1 MDFSFLKLNTDFQ
14 DSKFDRMIESDR
26 FYNGGVCLHPE
37 EKYLQITNSK
47 VNIAFDDSYKV
58 EIIDCN
64 ETVLLDITDKV
75 YIVEF
80 QDNNGI
86 YQIAYEIAPINQ
98 DFYYQKVFLKFTHL
112 DSTLRLYS
120 TDFILTSEAEKTSLR
135 FDYKSYGVYN
145 GTNYVLA
152 DFYQSIR
159 ISGYYDLVTGKED
172 SKVYQEINGNIR
184 KSRIIQSFENNYKI
198 DRINSFVYARLFNA
212 LNNEVLYIN
221 GEKATVTD
229 DLTSSERIGKTNIF
243 PAEFKAQINE
253 DETFI
258 DTYQIASQLE
268 IIQLTPLGNYT
279 LVSIP
284 TTGVADFNSVIS
296 YGSGYLRLYD
306 YDTDVLLNTIAININ
321 STDFDFTMPILPV
334 GNYYFNFDD
343 GLIFNNLGLTT
354 NISDKETWKFSIL
367 AGQYNKTQYN
377 NSQYFTD

>member
-1 MDFSFLKLNTDFQ
+1 M
-14 DSKFDRMIESDR
+14 
-26 FYNGGVCLHPE
+26 
-37 EKYLQITNSK
+37 
-47 VNIAFDDSYKV
+47 
-58 EIIDCN
+58 
-64 ETVLLDITDKV
+64 
-75 YIVEF
+75 
-80 QDNNGI
+80 
-86 YQIAYEIAPINQ
+86 
-98 DFYYQKVFLKFTHL
+98 
-112 DSTLRLYS
+112 
-120 TDFILTSEAEKTSLR
+120 
-135 FDYKSYGVYN
+135 
-145 GTNYVLA
+145 
-152 DFYQSIR
+152 
-159 ISGYYDLVTGKED
+159 
-172 SKVYQEINGNIR
+172 
-184 KSRIIQSFENNYKI
+184 
-198 DRINSFVYARLFNA
+198 FNA

-306 YDTDVLLNTIAININ
+306 YDTEALLNTIAVNIN
-321 STDFDFTMPILPV
+321 STDFDFTMPVLPV

>member
-14 DSKFDRMIESDR
+14 DSKFDRMIESDH

-64 ETVLLDITDKV
+64 ETVFLDITDKV

-112 DSTLRLYS
+112 DSALRLYS
-120 TDFILTSEAEKTSLR
+120 TDFILTAETEKTSFRL
-135 FDYKSYGVYN
+135 DYKSYGIYN

-198 DRINSFVYARLFNA
+198 DRINSFVYTRLFNA

-243 PAEFKAQINE
+243 PAEFKSQINE
-253 DETFI
+253 DETFV

-354 NISDKETWKFSIL
+354 NISDKETWKFSIQ